1 MTQPDAP
8 ETRAQQR
15 AREAAERAE
24 WDRLTAR
31 LGILWPGYDCFCGT
45 LDDLRRT
52 VSDLE
57 RRAAHGR
64 APRTGAGVRGRL
76 AAHRAAGQ
84 VVAQDRERAAQ
95 IARWH
100 SDDST
105 DRAGSTD
112 RDDGDGADLS

>member
-1 MTQPDAP
+1 MTQPHAP

-31 LGILWPGYDCFCGT
+31 LGVLWPGYDCFCGT

-64 APRTGAGVRGRL
+64 APSTGAGARGRL

-84 VVAQDRERAAQ
+84 VVAQATQDRERAAQ

-100 SDDST
+100 SDDS
-105 DRAGSTD
+105 STN